1 MRTDH
6 LNEYRRL
13 SQEDRAAFRFWLL
26 ANTVAGALALFALIA
41 IASLPGGDTAATA
54 KMASSAALAQTR

>member
-13 SQEDRAAFRFWLL
+13 SQEDRAAFRFWLV
-26 ANTVAGALALFALIA
+26 ANTVAGALALFALIT

-54 KMASSAALAQTR
+54 KMASSAALAHTR

>member
-13 SQEDRAAFRFWLL
+13 NQEDRAAFRFWLV

-41 IASLPGGDTAATA
+41 IASLPGGDTA
-54 KMASSAALAQTR
+54 KMASSATLAQTR

>member
-13 SQEDRAAFRFWLL
+13 SEEDRKAFRFWLV
-26 ANTVAGALALFALIA
+26 ANTVAGAPALFALIA
-41 IASLPGGDTAATA
+41 IASLPGGDPAATA
-54 KMASSAALAQTR
+54 KMASSPALSQTR